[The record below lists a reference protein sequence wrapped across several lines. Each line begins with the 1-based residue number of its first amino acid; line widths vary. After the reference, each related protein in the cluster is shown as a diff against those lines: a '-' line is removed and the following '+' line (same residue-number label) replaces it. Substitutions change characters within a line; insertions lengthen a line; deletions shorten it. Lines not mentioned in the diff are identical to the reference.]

1 MATAVTTSWN
11 TVKTAYSS
19 FTWSG
24 NTYYITIELQAYY
37 LPYSATQATIYLRE
51 KVTTSNSVGWS
62 GTNKHYRLR
71 FYPDEGGSG
80 DSGYNQDATQWYAP
94 GASYYLPNDWGSVYK
109 VVNYGATIPALA
121 YYLVDVAS
129 SSRAEAYEDI
139 YVPSPASPPTG
150 LGANNIVRGV
160 EDFTANVYISGWGTG
175 GTSAGRYREL
185 QCWTYDPN
193 NLTQPRRYQ
202 PIYGD
207 SLSGNITVSNN
218 SSYSQAYGPLNI
230 TGNTLYTLGLYA
242 TNGASATGSQR
253 LGDYTTLA
261 YAPVLTLDSIN
272 GSTLTINYTTRA
284 DGGRYEKTYEYS
296 IDGGTTWTTFA
307 TLSTGAASSGSFTT
321 TGYTPGTP
329 YVIKSRVTTQSG
341 TTNADDLTIYEPPK
355 NKFYGSVNGD
365 ATNTYKMYGS
375 VNGQTKEIKKLYGSV
390 NGEATRIF

>member
-1 MATAVTTSWN
+1 MPCKTTTAMWLGVSTNICASGS
-11 TVKTAYSS
+11 ASR
-19 FTWSG
+19 SG
-24 NTYYITIELQAYY
+24 NTVTVSGTYSVSQGNSWNKNAIYACVDGRTGWTRVKPYYNGGGSWSTNFSFNFQDSSAG
-37 LPYSATQATIYLRE
+37 SATYTAWFAVYNDAE
-51 KVTTSNSVGWS
+51 SSSVGAWDKVEFS
-62 GTNKHYRLR
+62 VSW
-71 FYPDEGGSG
+71 PS
-80 DSGYNQDATQWYAP
+80 
-94 GASYYLPNDWGSVYK
+94 AS
-109 VVNYGATIPALA
+109 T
-121 YYLVDVAS
+121 
-129 SSRAEAYEDI
+129 
-139 YVPSPASPPTG
+139 PPTG

-160 EDFTANVYISGWGTG
+160 ENFTANVYISSWGSG

-202 PIYGD
+202 PVYGD
-207 SLSGNITVSNN
+207 SLSGNITVSNS

-242 TNGASATGSQR
+242 SNGASAVGSQR

-341 TTNADDLTIYEPPK
+341 TTNANDLTIYEPPK
-355 NKFYGSVNGD
+355 NKFYGPVNGE
-365 ATNTYKMYGS
+365 ATNAYKMYGS

-390 NGEATRIF
+390 NGESIRIF